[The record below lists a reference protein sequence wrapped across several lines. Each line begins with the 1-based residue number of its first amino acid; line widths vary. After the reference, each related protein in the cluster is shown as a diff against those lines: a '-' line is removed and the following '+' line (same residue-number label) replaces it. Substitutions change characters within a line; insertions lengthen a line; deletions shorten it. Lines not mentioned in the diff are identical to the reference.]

1 MYPLGIAVSV
11 FIICIGVYLTKLQD
25 KPRKIILY
33 MLAVG
38 LFLYKTIEYTLYGL
52 NMQLTKIP
60 LEFSTM
66 SYFIFSI
73 SVIFNIKKLSSIAAF
88 CAFVSGIGYLLSF
101 MIIGNQYFENNGF
114 QLAIMALLNHSI
126 LFLGS
131 MLLVKQIDL
140 SSKEMSNILKFTLI
154 YVFYVITMNQLIPF
168 TQQYIFIRVLL
179 GADLLTTLFPN
190 HVFTSYEYLLYFLLI
205 FMIYRILI
213 SLFFFIGKSIGRNHG
228 GMKNEHSI

>member
-11 FIICIGVYLTKLQD
+11 FILCIGVWLTRLQG
-25 KPRKIILY
+25 KPRKITLY
-33 MLAVG
+33 TLAIG
-38 LFLYKTIEYTLYGL
+38 LFLYKAIEYTIYGL
-52 NMQLTKIP
+52 NMQLNKIP

-73 SVIFNIKKLSSIAAF
+73 SVIFNIKKLSSVAAF

-101 MIIGNQYFENNGF
+101 MVIGNQYFENNGF
-114 QLAIMALLNHSI
+114 QLAVMAFLNHSI

-131 MLLVKQIDL
+131 MLLVKQIDFN
-140 SSKEMSNILKFTLI
+140 SKEISNILKFTFV
-154 YVFYVITMNQLIPF
+154 YVFYVIIMNQLIPF

-179 GADLLTTLFPN
+179 GADLLSSLFPN

-205 FMIYRILI
+205 FTIYRVFI
-213 SLFFFIGKSIGRNHG
+213 SLFFLIGKTIGRNHG
-228 GMKNEHSI
+228 GMKNEHTI

>member
-1 MYPLGIAVSV
+1 
-11 FIICIGVYLTKLQD
+11 
-25 KPRKIILY
+25 
-33 MLAVG
+33 
-38 LFLYKTIEYTLYGL
+38 
-52 NMQLTKIP
+52 
-60 LEFSTM
+60 
-66 SYFIFSI
+66 
-73 SVIFNIKKLSSIAAF
+73 
-88 CAFVSGIGYLLSF
+88 
-101 MIIGNQYFENNGF
+101 
-114 QLAIMALLNHSI
+114 
-126 LFLGS
+126 

>member
-11 FIICIGVYLTKLQD
+11 FIICIGVYLTKLQG
-25 KPRKIILY
+25 KPQKVILY
-33 MLAVG
+33 MLAIS

-101 MIIGNQYFENNGF
+101 MIIGNQYFLNNGF

-126 LFLGS
+126 LFFGS

-154 YVFYVITMNQLIPF
+154 YVFYVILMNQLIPF

-205 FMIYRILI
+205 FTIYRVLI